1 MIKTKKRIINR
12 RKTFQS
18 KRNLL
23 RGGAEAGVGVR
34 IDEVVHVAEFYMFNP
49 PKDITC
55 LGYYREIK
63 PEEPK
68 KVLNYKDIF
77 PEPKPNEDEDLLFF
91 TDEPSGRYSTGD
103 NDDKKKRFLIGCF
116 SYIDK
121 VFKEGIKYLDGISG
135 KKDPLGRKLK
145 YFFRDLNMTLDNVKI
160 ETGINKYY
168 LEQEKNVPNKMI
180 KYSTFNGCY
189 TSDCKVKLIPGNIYL
204 CFLTKLNNQSNSVGN
219 FINYFLDI
227 DKNDFKSIFQY
238 KCLLGRQDLNTKI
251 QENKI
256 FYNCFSQA
264 TWYYPSQRYLDLEL
278 SDNRYY
284 DISKEQKTKDGEL
297 KTKKIEN
304 IRNTFN
310 FLGKYLR
317 HISESNPNKLM
328 MVFLTSD
335 RIVDHQFHKTESL
348 NVYFGYEYF
357 IRAINEKIQ
366 EESSGS
372 VDQPSTSTIP
382 LCNSESYNK
391 SHYIRSKDVLNLVY
405 DYDYNFHPETKIL
418 KSIYQRIK
426 NEQYSYEDN
435 MFLLSLSPRKIVK
448 FLDKI
453 INSTDFDYD
462 YKKSIFFDV
471 LYSMTD
477 FKKQLLHDVDVFTK
491 YLGKDRKKKFHTNQ
505 YLLNLINSYH
515 TLLTLYPTGSEIKT
529 KLMSIA
535 ILNPYICI
543 SNPKITTINEQILQ
557 NSEYVCLDETFVIT
571 AAKDSIFKKAKKVI
585 LKNFK
590 PNGHIGFNSEKLEY
604 LHLEISNSEFPKL
617 PLATYHKLKEL
628 YIEFI
633 DIGIAKAID
642 YYRNITSVSKILES
656 LSLVNF
662 QQEQTKNIL
671 IDVYTN
677 LKKLYLSG
685 CNTQYL
691 IGHNIHNMDII
702 LEDNIELD
710 NIILTQPIQGLTI
723 VNCNK
728 INFTNCL
735 FGTNFLDI
743 SGCGNIDLKSIN
755 VNVGLKLSDLQLEK
769 LEFDDK
775 SNQKIKYL
783 KLNRIM
789 SLSKLDL
796 VNFRNLEVLV
806 LKDIFSLKQITGKIP
821 NKIRKL
827 EIRNCDGLL
836 LNNDNNNYTII
847 DNIIKLIIKN
857 KGNEIYIS
865 KNIYKK
871 LKVKSELINVV

>member
-1 MIKTKKRIINR
+1 
-12 RKTFQS
+12 
-18 KRNLL
+18 
-23 RGGAEAGVGVR
+23 
-34 IDEVVHVAEFYMFNP
+34 MFNP

-103 NDDKKKRFLIGCF
+103 NNDNKKRFLIGCF

-121 VFKEGIKYLDGISG
+121 VFKDGIKYLDGISG
-135 KKDPLGRKLK
+135 KKNPLGQKLK
-145 YFFRDLNMTLDNVKI
+145 YFFKKTDSTYEDVKI

-227 DKNDFKSIFQY
+227 DKNDFDSIFQY

-366 EESSGS
+366 EKQKEKQDKKSGNPT
-372 VDQPSTSTIP
+372 VPSISTIP

-405 DYDYNFHPETKIL
+405 DYDYNYHPEIKIL

-453 INSTDFDYD
+453 INSTDFDDD

-543 SNPKITTINEQILQ
+543 SNPKITTINEQILK
-557 NSEYVCLDETFVIT
+557 NSEYVCLDETFVVT
-571 AAKDSIFKKAKKVI
+571 ATKNSIFEKAKKVI
-585 LKNFK
+585 LKNLTK
-590 PNGHIGFNSEKLEY
+590 KGNIGFTPEHLEY

-671 IDVYTN
+671 IDVYPN

-723 VNCNK
+723 VNCNQ

>member
-18 KRNLL
+18 KRNLMK
-23 RGGAEAGVGVR
+23 GGADTQLGVK
-34 IDEVVHVAEFYMFNP
+34 IDEIVHVAEFHMFNP

-63 PEEPK
+63 PANSE

-91 TDEPSGRYSTGD
+91 KDEPSGRYSTGD
-103 NDDKKKRFLIGCF
+103 NDDNKKRFMLGCF

-121 VFKEGIKYLDGISG
+121 VFKDGIKYLDGISG
-135 KKDPLGRKLK
+135 KKNPLGQKLK
-145 YFFRDLNMTLDNVKI
+145 YFYIDLDSTYGNAKI
-160 ETGINKYY
+160 ERGINKYY
-168 LEQEKNVPNKMI
+168 LEQEKNVPNKIM
-180 KYSTFNGCY
+180 KYLTFTGCY

-204 CFLTKLNNQSNSVGN
+204 CFLTKLNNYSNSVSN

-227 DKNDFKSIFQY
+227 DKNDFDSIFKY

-278 SDNRYY
+278 SDYRYY
-284 DISKEQKTKDGEL
+284 DISKEQKNL
-297 KTKKIEN
+297 KGKITTRKIEN
-304 IRNTFN
+304 IRNKFK
-310 FLGKYLR
+310 FLGQYLR

-348 NVYFGYEYF
+348 NVYFGYEYL

-366 EESSGS
+366 EESIGS
-372 VDQPSTSTIP
+372 VGQPSISTIP

-391 SHYIRSKDVLNLVY
+391 SHYVRSKDVLNLVY
-405 DYDYNFHPETKIL
+405 NYDYNFHPETKIL
-418 KSIYQRIK
+418 KSIYNRIY
-426 NEQYSYEDN
+426 NGGYSYEDN

-448 FLDKI
+448 FLNKI
-453 INSTDFDYD
+453 INSNVNEINKGNFYD
-462 YKKSIFFDV
+462 I
-471 LYSMTD
+471 LYSMPD
-477 FKKQLLHDVDVFTK
+477 FKKQLLHDVDIFIK
-491 YLGKDRKKKFHTNQ
+491 YLGKDGKKHFHGNQ
-505 YLLNLINSYH
+505 YLITLINSYK
-515 TLLTLYPTGSEIKT
+515 TLLDLYPTGNEIKK
-529 KLMSIA
+529 KLISIA
-535 ILNPYICI
+535 KLNPYICI
-543 SNPKITTINEQILQ
+543 SKDKIITINEQILQ
-557 NSEYVCLDETFVIT
+557 NSEYLYLDETFVVT
-571 AAKDSIFKKAKKVI
+571 AETNYTFSKVKRAT
-585 LKNFK
+585 LKNFNK
-590 PNGHIGFNSEKLEY
+590 NGNIGFNSKNLEY
-604 LHLEISNSEFPKL
+604 LHLEISNEFSPKL
-617 PLATYHKLKEL
+617 PLFSYYKLKEL
-628 YIEFI
+628 YIEFT
-633 DIGIAKAID
+633 DKKIGTKGID

-671 IDVYTN
+671 IDVYPN
-677 LKKLYLSG
+677 LKNLYLSG
-685 CNTQYL
+685 CNTKCL

-702 LEDNIELD
+702 LEDNFDLD
-710 NIILTQPIQGLTI
+710 SIILTQPIQRLTI

-755 VNVGLKLSDLQLEK
+755 VNEGLKLSDLKLEK

-775 SNQKIKYL
+775 SNEKIKYL

-789 SLSKLDL
+789 SIENIDLD
-796 VNFRNLEVLV
+796 NFGNLEVLV
-806 LKDIFSLKQITGKIP
+806 LKDIYSLKEITGKIP

-836 LNNDNNNYTII
+836 FNDNNYTII

-865 KNIYKK
+865 KNIYQK
-871 LKVKSELINVV
+871 LKVKSKLINVV